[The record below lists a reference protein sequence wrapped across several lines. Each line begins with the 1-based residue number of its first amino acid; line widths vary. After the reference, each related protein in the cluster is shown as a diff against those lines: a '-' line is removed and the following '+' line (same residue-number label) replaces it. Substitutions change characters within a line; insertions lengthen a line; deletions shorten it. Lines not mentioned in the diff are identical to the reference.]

1 MEEIIHD
8 FAGDAAVGLG
18 QLRGDVEK
26 GDALGFAEFREQLV
40 LLGSFRAER
49 IFRILAVR
57 KDLHQDDFRVWRFS
71 TNAKQDLL
79 HALGD
84 FLRGVVACVVGF
96 REVLGADGADGP
108 FWMSCVEFTVIE
120 PPKEVLSAASSS
132 MN

>member
-1 MEEIIHD
+1 MEEITHD

-40 LLGSFRAER
+40 KLGSFRAER

-57 KDLHQDDFRVWRFS
+57 KDLYQDDFRVWRFG

-96 REVLGADGADGP
+96 RDVVGADGP
-108 FWMSCVEFTVIE
+108 FWMNCVEFTVIE
-120 PPKEVLSAASSS
+120 PPKDVLSIASSS